1 MYALSLALMGKVSPT
16 FIKNLARKLL
26 ETYPD
31 RFNEDFENNKR
42 AVAELADIPSKA
54 VRNKVAGEITRLVK
68 RMKKGA
74 SEGVEVKVEE
84 Q

>member
-1 MYALSLALMGKVSPT
+1 MALMGKVRPR

-42 AVAELADIPSKA
+42 AVAELADIPSKT

-68 RMKKGA
+68 RMRRAA
-74 SEGVEVKVEE
+74 SGEVKVKVEE